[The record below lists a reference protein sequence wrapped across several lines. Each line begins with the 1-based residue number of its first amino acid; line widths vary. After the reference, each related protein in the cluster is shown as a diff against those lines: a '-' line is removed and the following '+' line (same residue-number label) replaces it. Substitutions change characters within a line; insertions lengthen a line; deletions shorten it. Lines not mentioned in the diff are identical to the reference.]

1 MKGARIL
8 QLVLLILLII
18 YLVLFDNA
26 NPDPVQ
32 LPLLIL
38 LLPMRAVLVVAGALV
53 LGWLIA
59 WIPNRARLWG
69 RGRELRKLR
78 QRVEALEA
86 QLEPEPPLERH
97 TPVIPDRE
105 PHPVIPDR
113 APYDDSYD
121 DESES
126 A

>member
-1 MKGARIL
+1 MKGVRIL
-8 QLVLLILLII
+8 QLVLLVLLVV

-26 NPDPVQ
+26 NPDPLQ
-32 LPLLIL
+32 LPLLIV
-38 LLPMRAVLVVAGALV
+38 LLPMRAVLVVAAALI

-59 WIPNRARLWG
+59 WIPSRARFWG

-78 QRVEALEA
+78 QRVATLEA
-86 QLEPEPPLERH
+86 QGAPPVRLDRH

-105 PHPVIPDR
+105 PVIPVIPDR
-113 APYDDSYD
+113 VPYD

>member
-1 MKGARIL
+1 MKGVRIL
-8 QLVLLILLII
+8 QLVLLVLLIV

-32 LPLLIL
+32 LPLLIV
-38 LLPMRAVLVVAGALV
+38 LLPMRAVLVVLAALI

-59 WIPNRARLWG
+59 WIPSRARLWS

-78 QRVEALEA
+78 QRLATFEAHGVTPARLDRHA
-86 QLEPEPPLERH
+86 PIIPDREPVV
-97 TPVIPDRE
+97 PVIPDRV
-105 PHPVIPDR
+105 P
-113 APYDDSYD
+113 YD

>member
-1 MKGARIL
+1 MKGVRIL
-8 QLVLLILLII
+8 QLVLLVILIV

-32 LPLLIL
+32 LPLLIV
-38 LLPMRAVLVVAGALV
+38 LLPMRAVLVVVAALIV
-53 LGWLIA
+53 GWLIA
-59 WIPNRARLWG
+59 WIPSRARLWG

-78 QRVEALEA
+78 QRVAMLEA
-86 QLEPEPPLERH
+86 QVAPPAPLDRH
-97 TPVIPDRE
+97 TPFIPDREPAIPVIPDRV
-105 PHPVIPDR
+105 P
-113 APYDDSYD
+113 YD